1 MEAIDKKGMPRNNHP
16 RFPGSWKERRTV
28 WTDGVEPMTNA
39 RVYEIDLLR
48 FLAALAIV
56 LFHYAYRGHAADDL
70 TVMSYPALAPV
81 FKYGYL
87 GVELFFM
94 ISGFVILMTAAN
106 RTLSEFV
113 IARIVRLYPAFW
125 TCCTITFLVTLA
137 IGEPPH
143 SASLV
148 RYLANM
154 TMLSGF
160 LGIVSID
167 GAYWSLFIE
176 LQFYL
181 LVALLV
187 SGRRIHRAEPFLW
200 LWLLA
205 SATLAIRPVG
215 VLSSLL
221 IAEYSAF
228 FIAGA
233 GCFLIRSNGLSLPR
247 AALIACSW
255 GLALFQSMQKLRS
268 FERHFNT
275 TFDIFVVEGMITL
288 FFIVMVLIALRWTT
302 FAGRKEWVVLGAIS
316 YPLYLLHQ
324 NVGYMVFNVAYQG
337 VNVHVL
343 FWGTIIAA
351 LVCAY
356 LVHVLV
362 ERRWSAPLKTV
373 LNVSADRLQRLA
385 ARSKQ
390 DASQAVRP

>member
-1 MEAIDKKGMPRNNHP
+1 MG
-16 RFPGSWKERRTV
+16 TQ
-28 WTDGVEPMTNA
+28 PMTSA

-56 LFHYAYRGHAADDL
+56 LFHYSYRGHAADDL

-106 RTLSEFV
+106 RSLGEFV

-125 TCCTITFLVTLA
+125 TCCTITFLVTLV

-143 SASLV
+143 SASLA

-160 LGIVSID
+160 VGIVSID
-167 GAYWSLFIE
+167 GAYWSLFVE
-176 LQFYL
+176 LQFYVL
-181 LVALLV
+181 AALLV
-187 SGRRIHRAEPFLW
+187 GGRRIHRPEPFLW

-205 SATLAIRPVG
+205 STAFAIYPVG
-215 VLSSLL
+215 ASYSLL

-233 GCFLIRSNGLSLPR
+233 ACFLIWSNGLSLPR
-247 AALIACSW
+247 AVLIACSW
-255 GLALFQSMQKLRS
+255 GLALFQSLQKLRS
-268 FERHFNT
+268 FERHFST
-275 TFDIFVVEGMITL
+275 TFDIFVVEGIVTL
-288 FFIVMVLIALRWTT
+288 FFVVMLLIALRRTA
-302 FAGRKEWVVLGAIS
+302 FASRKEWVVLGAIS

-351 LVCAY
+351 LICAY
-356 LVHVLV
+356 LVHALV
-362 ERRWSAPLKTV
+362 EKRWSAPLKTM
-373 LNVSADRLQRLA
+373 LNVSAGRVQRLA
-385 ARSKQ
+385 VRSKQ

>member
-1 MEAIDKKGMPRNNHP
+1 MSRAALVIVAVTRGLK
-16 RFPGSWKERRTV
+16 S
-28 WTDGVEPMTNA
+28 MTKA

-56 LFHYAYRGHAADDL
+56 LFHYSYRGHAADEL

-106 RTLSEFV
+106 RSLLEFV
-113 IARIVRLYPAFW
+113 LARMVRLYPAFW
-125 TCCTITFLVTLA
+125 TCCTMTFLVTLA
-137 IGEPPH
+137 IGQPPH

-160 LGIVSID
+160 LGVVSID
-167 GAYWSLFIE
+167 GAYWSLFVE
-176 LQFYL
+176 LQFYA
-181 LVALLV
+181 LVAIFV
-187 SGRRIHRAEPFLW
+187 GRKLIHRAEPWLW

-205 SATLAIRPVG
+205 SAAFAIHPVG

-233 GCFLIRSNGLSLPR
+233 GCFLIWSNGLSLPR

-275 TFDIFVVEGMITL
+275 TFDIFVVEGIITL
-288 FFIVMVLIALRWTT
+288 FFAVMLLIALRWTS
-302 FAGRKEWVVLGAIS
+302 FASRQKWVVLGAIS

-324 NVGYMVFNVAYQG
+324 NIGYMVFNVASST
-337 VNVHVL
+337 VNTHVL
-343 FWGTIIAA
+343 FWGTIVAVVGGA
-351 LVCAY
+351 SA
-356 LVHVLV
+356 VHFFV
-362 ERRWSAPLKTV
+362 ERRLASLFKTA
-373 LNVSADRLQRLA
+373 LERLADRVGCFKFRDKRA
-385 ARSKQ
+385 V
-390 DASQAVRP
+390 SQAVRP

>member
-1 MEAIDKKGMPRNNHP
+1 MEAVDKKGMPRNNHP
-16 RFPGSWKERRTV
+16 RFPGSWQERRTV
-28 WTDGVEPMTNA
+28 WTDGVEPMTNT

-48 FLAALAIV
+48 FLAALAV
-56 LFHYAYRGHAADDL
+56 MLFHYSYRGHAADDL

-106 RTLSEFV
+106 RNLLEFV
-113 IARIVRLYPAFW
+113 IARVVRLYPAFW
-125 TCCTITFLVTLA
+125 TCCTITFVVTLA

-187 SGRRIHRAEPFLW
+187 SGRRIHRAEPLLW

-205 SATLAIRPVG
+205 SAAIAIHPVG
-215 VLSSLL
+215 VLSFLL

-233 GCFLIRSNGLSLPR
+233 ACFLIRSNGLSLPR

-268 FERHFNT
+268 FERHFNA

-302 FAGRKEWVVLGAIS
+302 FASRKEWVVLGAIS

-337 VNVHVL
+337 VNVHAL
-343 FWGTIIAA
+343 FWGTIIVA
-351 LVCAY
+351 LICAY

-385 ARSKQ
+385 VRSKQ

>member
-1 MEAIDKKGMPRNNHP
+1 MEAVDKKGTPRNNHP
-16 RFPGSWKERRTV
+16 RFPGSWQERRTV

-48 FLAALAIV
+48 FLAALAV
-56 LFHYAYRGHAADDL
+56 MLFHYSYRGHAADDL

-106 RTLSEFV
+106 RNLGEFA

-125 TCCTITFLVTLA
+125 TCCTITFVVTLA

-181 LVALLV
+181 LAALLV
-187 SGRRIHRAEPFLW
+187 SGRRIHQAEPFLW

-205 SATLAIRPVG
+205 SAAIAIHPVR
-215 VLSSLL
+215 VLSFLL

-233 GCFLIRSNGLSLPR
+233 ACFLIRSNGLSLPR

-337 VNVHVL
+337 VNVHAL

-362 ERRWSAPLKTV
+362 EKRWSAPLKTV

-385 ARSKQ
+385 VRSKQ

>member
-1 MEAIDKKGMPRNNHP
+1 
-16 RFPGSWKERRTV
+16 
-28 WTDGVEPMTNA
+28 MTKA

-56 LFHYAYRGHAADDL
+56 LFHYSYRGHAADDL
-70 TVMSYPALAPV
+70 TAMSYPALAPV

-106 RTLSEFV
+106 RSLGEFV
-113 IARIVRLYPAFW
+113 IARMVRLYPAFW

-160 LGIVSID
+160 VGVVSID
-167 GAYWSLFIE
+167 GAYWSLFVE
-176 LQFYL
+176 LQFYVL
-181 LVALLV
+181 AALLV
-187 SGRRIHRAEPFLW
+187 GSRRTHRPEPFLW
-200 LWLLA
+200 LWLFA
-205 SATLAIRPVG
+205 SAAFAIYPVG
-215 VLSSLL
+215 ASYSLL

-233 GCFLIRSNGLSLPR
+233 ACFLIWSQGLSLAR
-247 AALIACSW
+247 LTLVVCSW
-255 GLALFQSMQKLRS
+255 GLALFQSAQKLQS

-288 FFIVMVLIALRWTT
+288 FFTVMLLIALRRTA
-302 FAGRKEWVVLGAIS
+302 FASHKEWVVLGAIS

-324 NVGYMVFNVAYQG
+324 NVGYMVFNMVHQA
-337 VNVHVL
+337 VNTHVL
-343 FWGTIIAA
+343 FWGMIAVA
-351 LVCAY
+351 IVGAY

-362 ERRWSAPLKTV
+362 EKRWSAPLKTL
-373 LNVSADRLQRLA
+373 LNGLASRVQRLA
-385 ARSKQ
+385 VRSKQ
-390 DASQAVRP
+390 DASRAVRP